1 MRARE
6 NQLTR
11 NQQKRLV
18 EITAVIAFTLL
29 ITVLAAINF
38 QNEIED
44 LKKENELLTQENL
57 SLSNEI
63 IKKDAEIET
72 LKWNLEEEKK

>member
-1 MRARE
+1 MRARD

-11 NQQKRLV
+11 KQQKRMV

-44 LKKENELLTQENL
+44 LKKENELLIQENS
-57 SLSNEI
+57 SLNNEI

-72 LKWNLEEEKK
+72 LKWNLEQAKK